1 MAVRPVDSLTMMPR
15 LAEAGRAIHQQEQH
29 PHAFQHVLGAQVA
42 ERAERG
48 RTQVNQK
55 ANVEH
60 GTVNKDGKGP
70 GDQGGQAQARARRKE
85 PDAKS
90 AKPAQSGTSGRL
102 DVKV

>member
-15 LAEAGRAIHQQEQH
+15 LTEAGRVIQQQEQH

-48 RTQVNQK
+48 RTQVKQK
-55 ANVEH
+55 ANVEQAS
-60 GTVNKDGKGP
+60 VQKDGKGP
-70 GDQGGQAQARARRKE
+70 GGQGGQAQTQGGRRTPT
-85 PDAKS
+85 PDAKP
-90 AKPAQSGTSGRL
+90 AKPASNGRL